1 MEVVNEG
8 LCKIPSLLNQT
19 RDQHVDATMHSHL
32 NEYTKLFK
40 LFSIKLG
47 SLGTTY
53 RVH

>member
-8 LCKIPSLLNQT
+8 LCKTLSLLNQT
-19 RDQHVDATMHSHL
+19 GDQHVDTTMHSHL

-40 LFSIKLG
+40 LFSIKFG

-53 RVH
+53 CVH